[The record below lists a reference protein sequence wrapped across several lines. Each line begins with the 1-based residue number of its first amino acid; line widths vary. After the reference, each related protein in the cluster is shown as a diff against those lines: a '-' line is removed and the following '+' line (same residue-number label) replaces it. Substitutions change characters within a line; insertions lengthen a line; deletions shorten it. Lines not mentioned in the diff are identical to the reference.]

1 MDAHPDFPNLFVCQH
16 PLIQH
21 KLTLMRD
28 AGCNKALFKI
38 LLKELSLLMGYEL
51 TRPLPMTTVDITTP
65 VCPTKA
71 PVIEGKKPAIVPIL
85 RAGLGMAEGLEELM
99 PAARIGHIG
108 LYRDEETKK
117 PVEYLVKL
125 PSPEGRFFIL
135 VDPMLATGN
144 SARYAIDVL
153 VRHGADPDKIRFM
166 ALVAA
171 PEGVKVL
178 LDSYPQVPVY
188 VAALDS
194 HLNEKAYIVPGLG
207 DAGDRLFGTVGI

>member
-1 MDAHPDFPNLFVCQH
+1 MKHSADFPNLYIADH
-16 PLIQH
+16 PLILH
-21 KLTLMRD
+21 KLSLMRETT
-28 AGCNKALFKI
+28 CNKVMFKT

-51 TRPLPMTTVDITTP
+51 TRPLPMTMREIETPMTTMQ
-65 VCPTKA
+65 A
-71 PVIEGKKPAIVPIL
+71 PVIDGKKQVIVPIL

-108 LYRDEETKK
+108 LYRDHDTKQ

-125 PSPEGRFFIL
+125 PSAEGRLFIL

-153 VRHGADPDKIRFM
+153 VKHGVSPNQIRLM
-166 ALVAA
+166 SLVAA
-171 PEGVKVL
+171 PEGVAVL
-178 LDSYPQVPVY
+178 QSHYPQVKVF

-194 HLNEKAYIVPGLG
+194 HLNENAYIIPGLG
-207 DAGDRLFGTVGI
+207 DAGDRLFGTKG